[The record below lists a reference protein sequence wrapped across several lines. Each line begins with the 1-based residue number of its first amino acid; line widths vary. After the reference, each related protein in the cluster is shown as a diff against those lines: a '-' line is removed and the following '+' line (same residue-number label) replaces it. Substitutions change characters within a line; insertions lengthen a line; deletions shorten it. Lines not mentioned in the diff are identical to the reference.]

1 MKAVI
6 LAGGQATRLLPLT
19 CNIPKVMV
27 PVLNIPFLEHV
38 IRYLSKHQIKHII
51 LAQSHLTQAI
61 ESYFGNGSQLGVKLN
76 YVEEDTPLGTAGAV
90 KNAERHLDNTFLVL
104 NGDVFTDLDI
114 AAMIESHLERKAKA
128 TIALTPVDDP
138 TSYLT
143 FRLKPTSA
151 LSISYFHYF

>member
-1 MKAVI
+1 M
-6 LAGGQATRLLPLT
+6 
-19 CNIPKVMV
+19 
-27 PVLNIPFLEHV
+27 
-38 IRYLSKHQIKHII
+38 
-51 LAQSHLTQAI
+51 
-61 ESYFGNGSQLGVKLN
+61 
-76 YVEEDTPLGTAGAV
+76 
-90 KNAERHLDNTFLVL
+90 L